1 MKPPGTEWGRKRC
14 SVSSCEWHEGSES
27 EWKKRNQDRDI
38 TARSRTR
45 KSKSEQSEF
54 MTVGLSLSGLRL
66 CPSIFNTQSDKIK
79 HQPLQRLCAAALT
92 LQTSLV
98 YATQGTDR
106 FSFNKQRETKKVLD
120 LANCFIVSD
129 SAECK
134 VTTLICRLLRPL

>member
-1 MKPPGTEWGRKRC
+1 MSGMKAVRVNGRRGT
-14 SVSSCEWHEGSES
+14 
-27 EWKKRNQDRDI
+27 
-38 TARSRTR
+38 RTEISQQGAGR